1 MTAFG
6 FSKILTPFGIIF
18 HLLLFSTSLQI
29 SVNAQNVAPVPKELA
44 GEGMGNKAGV
54 RARLSQLGV
63 NYIATFLKDIL
74 IQQVLS
80 VTPENEE
87 FTVQFNDT
95 KAKLTDLVLSV
106 QHGPGPLKTKTEAP
120 SQVNIELPEI
130 AFECKATLSDGG
142 TNKKV
147 LFHVNTSALF
157 LNVSSL
163 HHPRVCFSFHNFLFY
178 SNRDSTLAL
187 WVRYLR
193 CQLHLDVKALSISLE
208 GEGGTNNNERKAKL
222 TELGAEL
229 LEKLTCSR
237 IVYVIEE
244 RVNSRFALLPSKLNL
259 AQLNNNFIVEDLL
272 KKVEAVRQ
280 RQRRAEPPIQ
290 TSNENAPVDPDLFA
304 SFNVSRADKLLLD
317 YTIIDVRA
325 DHRGVEVDS
334 SGEVSLRGRGGT
346 PFGPMPLT
354 LPLLANEENMLQMLV
369 SDFMPNS
376 LLYHGHSIG
385 LFNARVDTKTPHFGS
400 LMRTT
405 CPASTGLLFCLGDF
419 FPTLRRLHPDHNLAL
434 LFSTL
439 QSPVIKFR
447 PQSSGGITFSLV
459 GRIIMSLLE
468 GNATKTNKMKET
480 EVAQMQMNV
489 NAHMKIKLSSTTVRP
504 KITLDKISLKTLT
517 PGILAQ
523 EELDRSVLLSKEVL
537 QRMVNDIL
545 RGGIPIPVHPLLR
558 LHRPKVKIQDRA
570 LLLLTNVEFNEPL
583 IRQIVG
589 ASLDIKRGVV

>member
-18 HLLLFSTSLQI
+18 HLLLSTFLLI

-87 FTVQFNDT
+87 LAVQFNDT
-95 KAKLTDLVLSV
+95 KAKLTDLVLSI

-130 AFECKATLSDGG
+130 AFECKATLADGG
-142 TNKKV
+142 NNKKV
-147 LFHVNTSALF
+147 IFHVDTSTLF

-163 HHPRVCFSFHNFLFY
+163 HHPQGAPKFLI
-178 SNRDSTLAL
+178 SK
-187 WVRYLR
+187 
-193 CQLHLDVKALSISLE
+193 CQLHLDNKALSISLE

-222 TELGAEL
+222 TKLGPEL
-229 LEKLTCSR
+229 LQQLTCSR

-244 RVNSRFALLPSKLNL
+244 RVNQRFSLLPSKLNL

-290 TSNENAPVDPDLFA
+290 TSNENSPVDPDLFA

-346 PFGPMPLT
+346 PFGPMTLT

-419 FPTLRRLHPDHNLAL
+419 FPTLRRLHPDHSLAL

-447 PQSSGGITFSLV
+447 PQSSGGISFSLV

-468 GNATKTNKMKET
+468 GNSTKTNKMKET
-480 EVAQMQMNV
+480 EVAQMQINV

>member
-1 MTAFG
+1 M
-6 FSKILTPFGIIF
+6 
-18 HLLLFSTSLQI
+18 LLLFQRNWL
-29 SVNAQNVAPVPKELA
+29 AKEWA
-44 GEGMGNKAGV
+44 MWKAGV

-87 FTVQFNDT
+87 LAVQFNDT
-95 KAKLTDLVLSV
+95 KAKLTDLVLSI

-130 AFECKATLSDGG
+130 AFECKATLADGG
-142 TNKKV
+142 NNKKV
-147 LFHVNTSALF
+147 IFHVDTSTLF

-163 HHPRVCFSFHNFLFY
+163 HHPQGAPKFLI
-178 SNRDSTLAL
+178 SK
-187 WVRYLR
+187 
-193 CQLHLDVKALSISLE
+193 CQLHLDNKALSISLE
-208 GEGGTNNNERKAKL
+208 GEGGTNNERKAILTKL
-222 TELGAEL
+222 GPQL
-229 LEKLTCSR
+229 LQQLTCSR

-244 RVNSRFALLPSKLNL
+244 RVNQRFSLLPSKLNL

-290 TSNENAPVDPDLFA
+290 TSNENSPVDPDLFA

-334 SGEVSLRGRGGT
+334 NGEVSLRGRGGT
-346 PFGPMPLT
+346 PFGPMTLT

-385 LFNARVDTKTPHFGS
+385 LFNARVDRKTPHFGS

-419 FPTLRRLHPDHNLAL
+419 FPTLRRLHPDHSLAL

-447 PQSSGGITFSLV
+447 PQSSGGISFSLV

-468 GNATKTNKMKET
+468 GNSTKTNKMKET
-480 EVAQMQMNV
+480 EVAQMQINV

>member
-1 MTAFG
+1 M
-6 FSKILTPFGIIF
+6 
-18 HLLLFSTSLQI
+18 I
-29 SVNAQNVAPVPKELA
+29 SVVPKEFVQIQHVVTSTDDSKYGLSVAPVPKELA

-87 FTVQFNDT
+87 LTVQFNDT

-130 AFECKATLSDGG
+130 AFEC
-142 TNKKV
+142 
-147 LFHVNTSALF
+147 
-157 LNVSSL
+157 
-163 HHPRVCFSFHNFLFY
+163 
-178 SNRDSTLAL
+178 
-187 WVRYLR
+187 
-193 CQLHLDVKALSISLE
+193 QLHLDNKALSISLE
-208 GEGGTNNNERKAKL
+208 GEGGANNIERKAIL
-222 TELGAEL
+222 TELGPEL
-229 LEKLTCSR
+229 LQQLTCSR

-244 RVNSRFALLPSKLNL
+244 RVNQRFALLPSKLNL

-405 CPASTGLLFCLGDF
+405 CPRGCPCNQGSGLGDFQLSDGASTGLLFCLGDF
-419 FPTLRRLHPDHNLAL
+419 FPTLRRLHPDHSLAL

-468 GNATKTNKMKET
+468 GNSTKTNKMKET
-480 EVAQMQMNV
+480 EVAQMQINV

-545 RGGIPIPVHPLLR
+545 RGGILIPVHPLLR

>member
-1 MTAFG
+1 M
-6 FSKILTPFGIIF
+6 
-18 HLLLFSTSLQI
+18 LLLFQR
-29 SVNAQNVAPVPKELA
+29 NWQAKEWA
-44 GEGMGNKAGV
+44 MWKAGV

-87 FTVQFNDT
+87 LTVQFNDT
-95 KAKLTDLVLSV
+95 KARLTDLVLSV

-130 AFECKATLSDGG
+130 AFECKATLADGG

-147 LFHVNTSALF
+147 IFHVNPSTLF

-163 HHPRVCFSFHNFLFY
+163 HHPQGAPKFLI
-178 SNRDSTLAL
+178 SK
-187 WVRYLR
+187 
-193 CQLHLDVKALSISLE
+193 CQLHLDNKALSISLE
-208 GEGGTNNNERKAKL
+208 GEGGANNIERKAIL
-222 TELGAEL
+222 TELGPEL
-229 LEKLTCSR
+229 LQQLTCSR

-244 RVNSRFALLPSKLNL
+244 RVNQRFALLPSKLNL

-419 FPTLRRLHPDHNLAL
+419 FPTLRRLHPDHSLAL

-468 GNATKTNKMKET
+468 GNSTKTNKMKET
-480 EVAQMQMNV
+480 EVAQMQINV

-589 ASLDIKRGVV
+589 ASLDIKRGV

>member
-1 MTAFG
+1 MAAVG
-6 FSKILTPFGIIF
+6 FSKILTSFGIIF
-18 HLLLFSTSLQI
+18 HLLLFSTSLLI

-87 FTVQFNDT
+87 LTVQFNDT
-95 KAKLTDLVLSV
+95 KARLTDLVLSV

-130 AFECKATLSDGG
+130 AFECKATLADGG

-147 LFHVNTSALF
+147 IFHVN
-157 LNVSSL
+157 
-163 HHPRVCFSFHNFLFY
+163 P
-178 SNRDSTLAL
+178 STL
-187 WVRYLR
+187 
-193 CQLHLDVKALSISLE
+193 CQLHLDNKALSISLE
-208 GEGGTNNNERKAKL
+208 GEGGANNIERKAIL
-222 TELGAEL
+222 TELGPEL
-229 LEKLTCSR
+229 LQQLTCSR

-244 RVNSRFALLPSKLNL
+244 RVNQRFALLPSKLNL

-400 LMRTT
+400 LMRDFKLGYTFGDF
-405 CPASTGLLFCLGDF
+405 PIGKILLASTGLLFCLGDF
-419 FPTLRRLHPDHNLAL
+419 FPTLRRLHPDHSLAL

-468 GNATKTNKMKET
+468 GNSTKTNKMKET
-480 EVAQMQMNV
+480 EVAQMQINV

-558 LHRPKVKIQDRA
+558 LHRPKVKIQERA

>member
-1 MTAFG
+1 MNFY
-6 FSKILTPFGIIF
+6 K
-18 HLLLFSTSLQI
+18 
-29 SVNAQNVAPVPKELA
+29 
-44 GEGMGNKAGV
+44 
-54 RARLSQLGV
+54 R
-63 NYIATFLKDIL
+63 
-74 IQQVLS
+74 
-80 VTPENEE
+80 
-87 FTVQFNDT
+87 
-95 KAKLTDLVLSV
+95 
-106 QHGPGPLKTKTEAP
+106 
-120 SQVNIELPEI
+120 
-130 AFECKATLSDGG
+130 CKATLADGG
-142 TNKKV
+142 NNKKV
-147 LFHVNTSALF
+147 IFHVDTSTLF

-163 HHPRVCFSFHNFLFY
+163 HHPQVCFSFPNFLFY
-178 SNRDSTLAL
+178 LKQDKHPCPLGLLVEDRGFPGRACRDLGLGVTFGS
-187 WVRYLR
+187 WDGV
-193 CQLHLDVKALSISLE
+193 CQLHLDNKALSISLE
-208 GEGGTNNNERKAKL
+208 GEGGANNNERKAIL
-222 TELGAEL
+222 TELGPEL
-229 LEKLTCSR
+229 LQQLTCSR

-244 RVNSRFALLPSKLNL
+244 RVNQRFALLPSKLNL

-346 PFGPMPLT
+346 PFGPMTLT

-419 FPTLRRLHPDHNLAL
+419 FPTLRRLHPDHSLAL

-447 PQSSGGITFSLV
+447 PQSAGGISFSLV

-468 GNATKTNKMKET
+468 GNSTKTNKMKET
-480 EVAQMQMNV
+480 EVAQMQINV

-589 ASLDIKRGVV
+589 ASLDIKRGV

>member
-1 MTAFG
+1 MTAVG
-6 FSKILTPFGIIF
+6 FSKILTPVGIIF

-44 GEGMGNKAGV
+44 GEGMGNAGV

-87 FTVQFNDT
+87 LTVQFNDT
-95 KAKLTDLVLSV
+95 KARLTDLVLSV

-147 LFHVNTSALF
+147 IFHVNTSTLF

-163 HHPRVCFSFHNFLFY
+163 HHPQGAPKFLI
-178 SNRDSTLAL
+178 SK
-187 WVRYLR
+187 
-193 CQLHLDVKALSISLE
+193 CQLHLDNKALSISLE
-208 GEGGTNNNERKAKL
+208 GEGGANNIERKAIL
-222 TELGAEL
+222 TELGPEL
-229 LEKLTCSR
+229 LQQLTCSR

-244 RVNSRFALLPSKLNL
+244 RVNQRFALLPSKLNL

-419 FPTLRRLHPDHNLAL
+419 FPTLRRLHPDHSLAL

-447 PQSSGGITFSLV
+447 PQSAGGISFSLV

-468 GNATKTNKMKET
+468 GNSTKTNKMKET
-480 EVAQMQMNV
+480 EVAQMQINV

-589 ASLDIKRGVV
+589 ASLDIKRGV